1 MYNFF
6 FVFLTYIYTL
16 LGFPSNSQSLP
27 TCKVLN
33 EFDYELHSTGEG
45 GKPVVALS
53 RFQVL

>member
-1 MYNFF
+1 M
-6 FVFLTYIYTL
+6 